1 MLVRHCQRASFSPFW
16 VLRTA
21 ASFSPRRFINTRYF
35 RTQSGLIGTLD
46 PESTSTM
53 AASEV
58 AFLKRLREDLISRSD
73 HSRGVRNEGV
83 DEEEQQ
89 QLDDQSSAAALS
101 LFEGNFEEDPENAE
115 TLQNVFIEALEP
127 VQQLGEKLRQDQ
139 GKFFTQLDKHWL
151 KRRVQRKRQYDAYNR
166 LAVRREAKRLA
177 RGHPREKE
185 RKWPKRDL
193 LFNKDLK
200 LKLEWIPQE
209 HKDILQRELDIAALG
224 IGHNPSWSLAE
235 KRAFMLGLKKDVEY
249 AARVAHEQSLNL
261 FERRPSRKLEEPELK
276 PFEPLP
282 I

>member
-115 TLQNVFIEALEP
+115 TLQNVFIEGTYCSSSCGIYFSSSELTNCAHRSVGTCP
-127 VQQLGEKLRQDQ
+127 AIGRKIKARPRQ
-139 GKFFTQLDKHWL
+139 
-151 KRRVQRKRQYDAYNR
+151 
-166 LAVRREAKRLA
+166 
-177 RGHPREKE
+177 
-185 RKWPKRDL
+185 
-193 LFNKDLK
+193 
-200 LKLEWIPQE
+200 
-209 HKDILQRELDIAALG
+209 ILHTIR
-224 IGHNPSWSLAE
+224 
-235 KRAFMLGLKKDVEY
+235 
-249 AARVAHEQSLNL
+249 
-261 FERRPSRKLEEPELK
+261 
-276 PFEPLP
+276 
-282 I
+282 